1 MATLADTDVRPE
13 FIYAMLTTAAVA
25 LLTIKPLAAI
35 GRKSILR
42 WIDTHIAQDLD
53 RLPTVCWVSAPLLAM
68 LLCGVMLPQSDA
80 GRFRD
85 LMAMALL
92 IGLLAA
98 LLTNLTR
105 IDALCRLLP
114 DPLTGLLVAS
124 GLMAHSLGLP
134 PADIRLSDA
143 VIGCIMGY
151 GLLWVI
157 AWLFKK
163 LRRVDGMGRGDFAMS
178 AGLGAWLGW
187 QSIPMVW
194 MVASLTGIFFA
205 LVNSPRQKFD
215 RLKSTPLNGTSKPFM
230 GIEIPFGPAL
240 TLGAI
245 ATWVQLG

>member
-1 MATLADTDVRPE
+1 MTTLAETYVRSG
-13 FIYAMLTTAAVA
+13 FVYAMLTTAAVA

-42 WIDTHIAQDLD
+42 WIDAHIAQDLD
-53 RLPTVCWVSAPLLAM
+53 RLPFACWVSAPLLAM
-68 LLCGVMLPQSDA
+68 LMCGVMLPQSDA
-80 GRFRD
+80 ARFGD
-85 LMAMALL
+85 LMAMSLL

-124 GLMAHSLGLP
+124 GLMVHSLGLL
-134 PADIRLSDA
+134 PAGIGLGDA
-143 VIGCIMGY
+143 LIGCALGY
-151 GLLWVI
+151 GLLWLI
-157 AWLFKK
+157 AWVFKK
-163 LRRVDGMGRGDFAMS
+163 FRHLDGMGRGDFAMS

-187 QSIPMVW
+187 QSIPMIW
-194 MVASLTGIFFA
+194 MIASLAGIFFA
-205 LVNSPRQKFD
+205 LVNRPRQKFD
-215 RLKSTPLNGTSKPFM
+215 SLESTPQNGASKPFI